1 MWHCAGPAV
10 MLGTVLKT
18 WGSTPRPIG
27 AMVAL
32 RDDGAVKGS
41 VSGGCLEDDLIER
54 VWRVGFS
61 GSTPTVV
68 TYGLSADDAHR
79 FGLPC
84 GGTLMILVEPVRV
97 SSRLDEA
104 LEWVRRG
111 RVVIRNVN
119 ANTGEA
125 AVRPTDSAAPT
136 SFDGVSLR
144 ACYGPSHRLLIIG
157 AGQLSEYVAR
167 VAVALGYRVI
177 VYDPREE
184 YLGEWSVA
192 HTEVFREMPDDL
204 IERVGL
210 DPNTAVVALT
220 HDPKIDDLALIEA
233 LKSPAFYVGAVGS
246 RANNAKR
253 RERLKLFDLTDTQV
267 AALHGPIGL
276 HVGAGT
282 PPEIAVA
289 IMAEMTSHRDGVLV
303 VQAHALR
310 DAPSVPQRS
319 E

>member
-1 MWHCAGPAV
+1 
-10 MLGTVLKT
+10 
-18 WGSTPRPIG
+18 
-27 AMVAL
+27 
-32 RDDGAVKGS
+32 
-41 VSGGCLEDDLIER
+41 
-54 VWRVGFS
+54 
-61 GSTPTVV
+61 
-68 TYGLSADDAHR
+68 
-79 FGLPC
+79 
-84 GGTLMILVEPVRV
+84 MILVEPVRV

-125 AVRPTDSAAPT
+125 DVRPTDSAAPT

-167 VAVALGYRVI
+167 MAVALGYRVI
-177 VYDPREE
+177 VCDPREE

-276 HVGAGT
+276 HVGART

-289 IMAEMTSHRDGVLV
+289 IMAEMTSHRYGVPV
-303 VQAHALR
+303 VQSHALR